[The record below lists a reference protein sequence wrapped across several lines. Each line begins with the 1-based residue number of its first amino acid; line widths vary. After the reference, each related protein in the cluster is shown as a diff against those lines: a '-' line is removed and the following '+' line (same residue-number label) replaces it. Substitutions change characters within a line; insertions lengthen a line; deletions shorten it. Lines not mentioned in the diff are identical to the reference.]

1 MKKYLILIVSLMA
14 FFIPALAEETK
25 NHDKSSHDSSENNK
39 HHGEHDNHDNHEEH
53 EDKKGHDN
61 QEKHDH

>member
-1 MKKYLILIVSLMA
+1 MKKYLILIVTLMT
-14 FFIPALAEETK
+14 FSIPALAEETK
-25 NHDKSSHDSSENNK
+25 NHDKSSHDSSENNE
-39 HHGEHDNHDNHEEH
+39 HHGEHDNHEEH

>member
-1 MKKYLILIVSLMA
+1 MKKYLIFIVTLMT

-25 NHDKSSHDSSENNK
+25 NHDKSSHDSSENN
-39 HHGEHDNHDNHEEH
+39 EHHDNHEEH

>member
-25 NHDKSSHDSSENNK
+25 NHDKSSHDSSENN
-39 HHGEHDNHDNHEEH
+39 EHHDNHEEH